1 MSGPVLIQGAMEVET
16 DWLVSRLEHPEAFSW
31 GGFQFWRGDFQGL
44 DLTVSRT
51 GIGTIY
57 AAGATAVGI
66 EKFHPRVVI
75 NQGIAG
81 SHCESLHVGDIVVG
95 ESCIHIHNLKT
106 PPRGRGEGY
115 DASEWEF
122 HDPYDGA
129 EPLVYASD
137 PVWLARFEAAAYT
150 GGGKASGRLGGGD
163 IFNREHDRI
172 LWLREHAGERC
183 EDMESIASYQ
193 LCHRFG
199 TPCIGLRI
207 ISNN

>member
-16 DWLVSRLEHPEAFSW
+16 DWLVSRLECPEAFSW

-106 PPRGRGEGY
+106 PPRESGVRIWRALPHTSFVIALG
-115 DASEWEF
+115 
-122 HDPYDGA
+122 H
-129 EPLVYASD
+129 
-137 PVWLARFEAAAYT
+137 PV
-150 GGGKASGRLGGGD
+150 
-163 IFNREHDRI
+163 
-172 LWLREHAGERC
+172 
-183 EDMESIASYQ
+183 
-193 LCHRFG
+193 
-199 TPCIGLRI
+199 
-207 ISNN
+207 

>member
-16 DWLVSRLEHPEAFSW
+16 DWLVSRLERPEAFSW

-106 PPRGRGEGY
+106 PPRGGGRDMMRRNG
-115 DASEWEF
+115 SSMI
-122 HDPYDGA
+122 PT
-129 EPLVYASD
+129 
-137 PVWLARFEAAAYT
+137 T
-150 GGGKASGRLGGGD
+150 GRSRWSMPRTRYG
-163 IFNREHDRI
+163 
-172 LWLREHAGERC
+172 W
-183 EDMESIASYQ
+183 
-193 LCHRFG
+193 
-199 TPCIGLRI
+199 PGLRPQPMPEGEKHPAVWAAGI
-207 ISNN
+207 YSTGSMTASSGCGSTRESGVRIWRALPHTSFVIALGHPV